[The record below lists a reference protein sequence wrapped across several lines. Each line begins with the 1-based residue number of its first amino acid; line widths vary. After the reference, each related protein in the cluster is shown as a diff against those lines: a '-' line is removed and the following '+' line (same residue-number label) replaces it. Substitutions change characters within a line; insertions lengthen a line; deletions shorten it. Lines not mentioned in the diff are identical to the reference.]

1 MQDCSVTI
9 GFLGLGVMGGGM
21 AGRLL
26 DAGQSLLVWN
36 RRRERAEPFTARGA
50 RLAATPRDAAAG
62 ANVVMAMV
70 ADDAAS
76 RAVWLGD
83 DGAVAG
89 LRQGAIAIE
98 SSTVSPRWI
107 DDLATA
113 VAARGGTLLDAPVT
127 GSRTHAGKGE
137 LRFLVGGPADA
148 VDRAR
153 PVLSALGREIV
164 QLGPTGAGARMKLIN
179 NFVCGAQAAA
189 LAEGLA
195 LIEAS
200 GLNPADAMQILT
212 NGAPGSPLVNTVG
225 PRMAGRDYTVNFS
238 LALMDKDLRYAIEEA
253 KRFGLD
259 LRTAAT
265 ARALFDDALAAG
277 LGEQDFSAVIEPLR
291 RQRA

>member
-1 MQDCSVTI
+1 MTV
-9 GFLGLGVMGGGM
+9 GFLGLGVMGAGM
-21 AGRLL
+21 AGRLIDTGL
-26 DAGQSLLVWN
+26 SVVVWN
-36 RRRERAEPFTARGA
+36 RSPERAEPFVTRGA
-50 RLAATPRDAAAG
+50 RLAATPREAADG
-62 ANVVMAMV
+62 ADVVMAMV

-83 DGAVAG
+83 NGAVAG
-89 LRQGAIAIE
+89 LRRGAIAID
-98 SSTVSPRWI
+98 SSTISPPWI
-107 DDLATA
+107 DDLARD
-113 VAARGGTLLDAPVT
+113 VAARGATLLDAPVT

-137 LRFLVGGPADA
+137 LRFLVGGPSEAIE
-148 VDRAR
+148 RAR

-164 QLGPTGAGARMKLIN
+164 HFGRTGAGARMKLIN

-200 GLNPADAMQILT
+200 GLSPADAMQILA

-225 PRMAGRDYTVNFS
+225 PRMAGRDYTVNFG

-277 LGEQDFSAVIEPLR
+277 LGERDFSAVIEPLR
-291 RQRA
+291 RKRS

>member
-1 MQDCSVTI
+1 MTVA
-9 GFLGLGVMGGGM
+9 FLGLGVMGGGM

-26 DAGQSLLVWN
+26 DTGLSVVVWN
-36 RRRERAEPFTARGA
+36 RRRERAEPFVARGA
-50 RLAATPRDAAAG
+50 RLAATPREAATG
-62 ANVVMAMV
+62 ADVVMAMV

-83 DGAVAG
+83 AGAVAG
-89 LRQGAIAIE
+89 LQRGAIAID
-98 SSTVSPRWI
+98 SSTVSPPWI
-107 DDLATA
+107 DDLAGT
-113 VAARGGTLLDAPVT
+113 VATQGAALLDAPVT
-127 GSRTHAGKGE
+127 GSRTHAAKGE
-137 LRFLVGGPADA
+137 LRFLVGGTADA
-148 VDRAR
+148 VERAR
-153 PVLSALGREIV
+153 PVLSVLGREIV
-164 QLGPTGAGARMKLIN
+164 HLGSTGAGARMKLIN

-200 GLNPADAMQILT
+200 GLNTADAMQILA

-225 PRMAGRDYTVNFS
+225 PRMTGRDYTVNFS

-265 ARALFDDALAAG
+265 ARALFDDALSAG
-277 LGEQDFSAVIEPLR
+277 LGERDFSAVIEPLR
-291 RQRA
+291 RQRS